1 MNKQLFIAIGAIG
14 TLLLGACGTAQ
25 TNQVT
30 NTTRSVTS
38 EARTTQTQ
46 MYESLRGDWKGLNKH
61 KKTVLKLVL
70 DKVNTAQK
78 STDQKDHA
86 SLTGIAYLPLAVEG
100 EGPYTVSGQIK
111 TSRAAQSTS
120 STASHM
126 QLSIQLRKSRNVYYK
141 LSCNTKQSTSI
152 WKCELENMPSTQN
165 GMSNKRVSKFS
176 LSKVG

>member
-25 TNQVT
+25 TKQVT
-30 NTTRSVTS
+30 NTTHSVTS

-78 STDQKDHA
+78 STAQKDHA
-86 SLTGIAYLPLAVEG
+86 FLTGVAYLPLAVEG

-111 TSRAAQSTS
+111 TSRTAQSTS
-120 STASHM
+120 SHSHM

-141 LSCNTKQSTSI
+141 LSCNTKQSISI